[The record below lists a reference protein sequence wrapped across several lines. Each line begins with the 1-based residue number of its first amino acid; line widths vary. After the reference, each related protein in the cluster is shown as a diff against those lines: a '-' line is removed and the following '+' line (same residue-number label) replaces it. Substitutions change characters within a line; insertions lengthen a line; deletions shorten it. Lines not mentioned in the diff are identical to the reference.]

1 MNIMLWLALFAAPA
15 LSWQPRARAAPFARR
30 SVARPMGGDWNSRDG
45 WGICKVLKNEPAGEG
60 LRALTLEAGDP
71 ALFAPYAVGGQ
82 FVQLAETA
90 DSKPAFIALASPP
103 AEGAPTHDILVKAT
117 ENNAWLADASAGGEL
132 CMSPAMGKGFPL
144 AAAAAA
150 AADAS
155 APLESVLLFAAGSG
169 VAPLRAVIESGA
181 LPCGATLY
189 YGARDEPFL
198 AYADRFGAWE
208 EERGVKVVPVLSQ
221 PSGDAWGGRRGY
233 VQDALKAD
241 GVPSPANSAALLC
254 GMKPM
259 AEAVTAA
266 LTEAG
271 VPAEGRILTNF

>member
-1 MNIMLWLALFAAPA
+1 MAA
-15 LSWQPRARAAPFARR
+15 ARAAPFARR

-45 WGICKVLKNEPAGEG
+45 WGICKVLKNEP
-60 LRALTLEAGDP
+60 RARACARSRSRRATP
-71 ALFAPYAVGGQ
+71 ASSRRTPSRASSCSSRRRP
-82 FVQLAETA
+82 TR
-90 DSKPAFIALASPP
+90 SAFIALASPP

-117 ENNAWLADASAGGEL
+117 ENNGWLADASAGGEL

-233 VQDALKAD
+233 VQDAQGRRRAVARQQRGAALRHEAD
-241 GVPSPANSAALLC
+241 GR
-254 GMKPM
+254 
-259 AEAVTAA
+259 
-266 LTEAG
+266 
-271 VPAEGRILTNF
+271 GRHGRAHRGGRPGRGPHPHEP